1 MKLVSLDHVVL
12 TVHDVERTSRFYQD
26 VLGMEEVIFGGGRC
40 ALHFGQQK
48 INLQPVGAVSELSGQ
63 EQVPGTADLCFLV
76 ESLDAAI
83 ARLSA
88 ASVTI
93 VEGPVFRTGASS
105 PILSVYIRDP
115 DGNLI
120 ELSQPQDVV
129 IASDERPETIERT
142 KGKGKPKSNR

>member
-1 MKLVSLDHVVL
+1 MRLVSLDHVVL

-26 VLGMEEVIFGGGRC
+26 VLGMEEIIFGGGRR

-48 INLQPVGAVSELSGQ
+48 INLQPIDVSQ
-63 EQVPGTADLCFLV
+63 EPLAKEQMPGTADLCFLV

-83 ARLSA
+83 ARLGA

-129 IASDERPETIERT
+129 IASDERPEELKKT
-142 KGKGKPKSNR
+142 KGTGKPKSNR

>member
-1 MKLVSLDHVVL
+1 MMRLVSLDHVVL
-12 TVHDVERTSRFYQD
+12 TVHDVERISRFYQD
-26 VLGMEEVIFGGGRC
+26 VLGMKEIVFGGGRR

-48 INLQPVGAVSELSGQ
+48 INLQPVDVDHSPIAQ
-63 EQVPGTADLCFLV
+63 EQMPGTADLCFLV
-76 ESLDAAI
+76 ESLDSAI
-83 ARLSA
+83 ARLRA

-129 IASDERPETIERT
+129 IASDERTDSKTP
-142 KGKGKPKSNR
+142 KKKPPKSNR

>member
-1 MKLVSLDHVVL
+1 MRLVSLDHVVL
-12 TVHDVERTSRFYQD
+12 TVHDIEQTSRFYQD
-26 VLGMEEVIFGGGRC
+26 VLGMEEIVFGGGRR

-48 INLQPVGAVSELSGQ
+48 INLQPVDVSQ
-63 EQVPGTADLCFLV
+63 EPLAQAQVPGTADLCFLV
-76 ESLDAAI
+76 ENLDAAI

-88 ASVTI
+88 AAIVI

-105 PILSVYIRDP
+105 PLLSIYIRDP

-129 IASDERPETIERT
+129 IASDERADTA
-142 KGKGKPKSNR
+142 GKNKQNNRPKSNR

>member
-1 MKLVSLDHVVL
+1 MRLVSLDHVVL

-26 VLGMEEVIFGGGRC
+26 VLGMEEIIFGGGRR

-48 INLQPVGAVSELSGQ
+48 INLQPIDVSQ
-63 EQVPGTADLCFLV
+63 EPLAKEQMPGTADLCFLV

-83 ARLSA
+83 ARLGA

-93 VEGPVFRTGASS
+93 VEGPVFRPGASS

-129 IASDERPETIERT
+129 IASDERPEELKKT
-142 KGKGKPKSNR
+142 KGAGKPKSNR

>member
-1 MKLVSLDHVVL
+1 MRLVSLDHVVL
-12 TVHDVERTSRFYQD
+12 TVHDIERTSRFYQD
-26 VLGMEEVIFGGGRC
+26 VLGMEEVVFGGGRC

-48 INLQPVGAVSELSGQ
+48 INLQPVDVSHEPIAQ

-76 ESLDAAI
+76 ESLDSAI
-83 ARLSA
+83 ARLNA
-88 ASVTI
+88 ASVAI
-93 VEGPVFRTGASS
+93 VEGPVFRTGARS

-129 IASDERPETIERT
+129 IACDERPEAQAKE
-142 KGKGKPKSNR
+142 KGAPKSNR